1 MDELKK
7 SLKDF
12 LRIKNYSEHTISNY
26 ERDVNRFLKYLSW
39 ESNIMYYQT
48 NTNKNY
54 ASKSVRVVW
63 ILLISLS
70 LISLSLCF
78 FRCSLFNTSL

>member
-26 ERDVNRFLKYLSW
+26 EERR
-39 ESNIMYYQT
+39 
-48 NTNKNY
+48 
-54 ASKSVRVVW
+54 
-63 ILLISLS
+63 
-70 LISLSLCF
+70 
-78 FRCSLFNTSL
+78 

>member
-26 ERDVNRFLKYLSW
+26 ERDVNRFLKYLTEKKIDPNDISTPIITGW
-39 ESNIMYYQT
+39 IISVSYT
-48 NTNKNY
+48 HLTLPTT
-54 ASKSVRVVW
+54 VRV
-63 ILLISLS
+63 
-70 LISLSLCF
+70 
-78 FRCSLFNTSL
+78 